1 MLKDFATAIEQN
13 KINNALI
20 SHYRAVIKSQEDLI
34 EKLLIMIDKY
44 QYESLNKETN
54 EREEA

>member
-13 KINNALI
+13 KINNDLT
-20 SHYRAVIKSQEDLI
+20 SHYRAVIKSQEVLI
-34 EKLLIMIDKY
+34 EKLLMMIDRY
-44 QYESLNKETN
+44 QYEAFNKETN

>member
-13 KINNALI
+13 KINNDLI
-20 SHYRAVIKSQEDLI
+20 SHYRTIIKSQEVLI